1 MMLKTEVWSVSGVN
15 SMKPLEISQIA
26 KFLERFDDFKESEIR
41 SLKILSAKEI
51 EITLTAQDKARAFD
65 WITVTL
71 LFNDVKDA
79 RLIDEKRVNYV
90 TIEEGITLMNENG
103 EYAFAIGKYNNIA
116 ALQDAQL
123 YIITQNI
130 KYEEGMF

>member
-1 MMLKTEVWSVSGVN
+1 MLKTEVWSVSGVN